1 MKNIKY
7 IIIATIIGI
16 IIGKYIFNQYNTK
29 TIKTINTTTNV
40 YLLQYGVYS
49 DINNMKNNSKDIPN
63 YLYFYDKDGYH
74 VFIGITKNKKN
85 FKKIVDSYQLSV
97 NIYMKR
103 VKIDNENFIELL
115 NQYEKVIS
123 QTDDKKIILN
133 AQKQLLSL
141 YEELIIKNEQS
152 N

>member
-7 IIIATIIGI
+7 IFISVIIGI

-29 TIKTINTTTNV
+29 TLQTIKTNNNV
-40 YLLQYGVYS
+40 YLLQYGVYK
-49 DINNMKNNSKDIPN
+49 DINNMKNSAQNLPN
-63 YLYFYDKDGYH
+63 YLYYYDKDGYH
-74 VFIGITKNKKN
+74 VFIGITKNKKI
-85 FKKIVDSYQLSV
+85 FQKIVDSYQLSV

-103 VKIDNENFIELL
+103 VKIDNDYFIELL
-115 NQYEKVIS
+115 DQYEKVIN
-123 QTDDKKIILN
+123 QTDDKQIIIN
-133 AQKQLLSL
+133 AQKQLLSK